1 MINQNIFIINF
12 RSLYEILNEIKN
24 DLLFNIK
31 NYENED
37 SFLKNQN
44 LNLKNSLI
52 ISKSNKNLL
61 SINDLTEKNFFDL
74 NLLPLSLTKL
84 IELINIQLIK
94 LKFNN
99 QSKINIKDYELN
111 LNSKFISKSDLNLKL
126 TEKEIA
132 IILYLNESN
141 NDHQVDDLQKNIWG
155 YSADMETHT
164 VETHIYR
171 LRKKIAD
178 KFNDENFI
186 LSGKNGYFIK

>member
-12 RSLYEILNEIKN
+12 SSLYEILNEIKH

-61 SINDLTEKNFFDL
+61 SINDLSEKNFFDL
-74 NLLPLSLTKL
+74 NLLPISLTKL

-126 TEKEIA
+126 T
-132 IILYLNESN
+132 
-141 NDHQVDDLQKNIWG
+141 
-155 YSADMETHT
+155 
-164 VETHIYR
+164 
-171 LRKKIAD
+171 
-178 KFNDENFI
+178 
-186 LSGKNGYFIK
+186 